1 MNKIMKVL
9 LSALLIFTAIVF
21 VYMRYFNPFP
31 KDIIEVIQV
40 TPSLDL
46 KTSQEVLTTMRKAIP
61 NFPTSQSISCSPLNK
76 SLY

>member
-1 MNKIMKVL
+1 MKVL

-40 TPSLDL
+40 TPSSDL
-46 KTSQEVLTTMRKAIP
+46 KTSHEVLTTMRKAFPKIP
-61 NFPTSQSISCSPLNK
+61 DPQFSYQSIHKMFSSQ
-76 SLY
+76 

>member
-1 MNKIMKVL
+1 MKVL